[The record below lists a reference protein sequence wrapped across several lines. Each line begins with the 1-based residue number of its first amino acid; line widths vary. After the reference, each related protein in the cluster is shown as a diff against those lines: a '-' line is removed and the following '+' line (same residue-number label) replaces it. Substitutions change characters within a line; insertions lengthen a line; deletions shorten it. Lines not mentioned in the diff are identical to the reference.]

1 MESWLRFVKRRK
13 KEEEQG
19 LQENKY
25 PGARVVAAFSLAGC
39 GSAGVASAASG
50 SEPALLSSSC
60 CC

>member
-1 MESWLRFVKRRK
+1 MRFVKRRK

>member
-1 MESWLRFVKRRK
+1 MRFVKRRK

-39 GSAGVASAASG
+39 GSAGG
-50 SEPALLSSSC
+50 GLRCLRFRG
-60 CC
+60 